1 MSLQVAVNHE
11 NLVAAWM
18 RAGSLSH
25 LLVMLLDVLL
35 NIQQR
40 NKADTYTVK
49 STDIS
54 QRSQILNSHSFL
66 LIYNVEYNSF

>member
-40 NKADTYTVK
+40 NKADTVK
-49 STDIS
+49 SIDIS
-54 QRSQILNSHSFL
+54 QKSQILNSHSFL
-66 LIYNVEYNSF
+66 LIYKVEYNSF